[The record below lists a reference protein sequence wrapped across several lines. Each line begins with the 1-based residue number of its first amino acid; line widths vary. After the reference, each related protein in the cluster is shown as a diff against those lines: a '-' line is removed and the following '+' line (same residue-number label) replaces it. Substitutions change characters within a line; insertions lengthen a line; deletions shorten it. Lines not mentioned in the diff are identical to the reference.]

1 MIYSCSDIVPEFDYV
16 VYVAF
21 ESKIINIKTPAPGV
35 DEFIIK
41 MDNNNWRKN
50 KSELS
55 EEEYNNFYKTKAYD
69 PLVEAMLSDS
79 NLKDFI
85 ERLYLEDEGTE
96 N

>member
-1 MIYSCSDIVPEFDYV
+1 MQLR
-16 VYVAF
+16 
-21 ESKIINIKTPAPGV
+21 KT
-35 DEFIIK
+35 D
-41 MDNNNWRKN
+41 
-50 KSELS
+50 
-55 EEEYNNFYKTKAYD
+55 EYNNFYKTKAYD